1 MQMVSRIARIAA
13 CAAVGTVV
21 FAGCGKKEEP
31 APQKHPVQQSEPV
44 KKETTVSVPASVKG
58 KWLAV
63 KIGVTDKRANK
74 EAVYTVNIGSTFA
87 IPNSNLSLKVET
99 FLPHFIMEGTT
110 LTSQSNSTKNPA
122 AQIRVYENGK
132 EIFKGWL
139 FTLYPSTHA
148 FQHPTYGFSLVDYV
162 PAK

>member
-1 MQMVSRIARIAA
+1 MQMVSRIAWIAA
-13 CAAVGTVV
+13 CAAVGTAVL
-21 FAGCGKKEEP
+21 AGCGKKEES
-31 APQKHPVQQSEPV
+31 APPKHPVQQSEPV

-110 LTSQSNSTKNPA
+110 LTSQSNSPKNPA
-122 AQIRVYENGK
+122 AQIRIYENGK

>member
-1 MQMVSRIARIAA
+1 MQMASRIARIVA
-13 CAAVGTVV
+13 CAAVGAVA
-21 FAGCGKKEEP
+21 FAGCGKQQEP
-31 APQKHPVQQSEPV
+31 APQKRPAPEAGAP

-58 KWLAV
+58 KWQAV

-74 EAVYTVNIGSTFA
+74 EAVYTVNIGSTFN
-87 IPNSNLSLKVET
+87 IPGSNLSIKVET

-110 LTSQSNSTKNPA
+110 LTSQTNSPKNPA
-122 AQIRVYENGK
+122 AQIRVFENGK

-148 FQHPTYGFSLVDYV
+148 FQHPIYGFSLVDYV
-162 PAK
+162 PAQ